1 MPRTQTACED
11 SGVTQVPVG
20 FPFKLDDDELER
32 AISEMLERDNWPG
45 FENFGALLPELKL
58 ALVAAGLRELAQR
71 DQARSDRRVLQG
83 TYAILAVSV
92 IALIV
97 SVIAVLTA

>member
-1 MPRTQTACED
+1 MNCKDP
-11 SGVTQVPVG
+11 GVTQVPVG
-20 FPFKLDDDELER
+20 FPFKLDDEQLER

-45 FENFGALLPELKL
+45 FENFESLLPELKL
-58 ALVAAGLRELAQR
+58 ALVAAGLREVAQR
-71 DQARSDRRVLQG
+71 DQARSDRKVLQG

-92 IALIV
+92 VALIV

>member
-1 MPRTQTACED
+1 
-11 SGVTQVPVG
+11 VTQVPVG
-20 FPFKLDDDELER
+20 FPFKLDDEGLER
-32 AISEMLERDNWPG
+32 AISEMLEPENWPG

-97 SVIAVLTA
+97 SVIAALTA